1 MSRALWS
8 GSVTAFAVM
17 AALGA
22 GPATAQPKKV
32 DERPP
37 IAAPVQAQAST
48 PDACYAG
55 YGLNPAQKIKICS
68 DVIDSGT
75 VKGLGLGL
83 AYFNRGQALNNAGDP
98 KGALADY
105 RSALR
110 YYTEVIRSSAPSA
123 QIVFQR
129 GLI

>member
-8 GSVTAFAVM
+8 GSVTAFAAGFAMM
-17 AALGA
+17 AALSGA
-22 GPATAQPKKV
+22 PATAQPKKV
-32 DERPP
+32 DETPP

-68 DVIDSGT
+68 DVIDSGS

-83 AYFNRGQALNNAGDP
+83 AHFNRAQALSNAGDA
-98 KGALADY
+98 KGALSDY
-105 RSALR
+105 RMALR

-123 QIVFQR
+123 
-129 GLI
+129 

>member
-1 MSRALWS
+1 MPRALWS
-8 GSVTAFAVM
+8 RSVTAFAAGFAAL
-17 AALGA
+17 AALGSV
-22 GPATAQPKKV
+22 PAAAQPKKV
-32 DERPP
+32 DETPP
-37 IAAPVQAQAST
+37 IAAPVQASAST

-68 DVIDSGT
+68 DVIDSGA

-83 AYFNRGQALNNAGDP
+83 AYFNRGQALSNAGDA

-110 YYTEVIRSSAPSA
+110 YYTEVIRTSAPSA
-123 QIVFQR
+123 QIVF
-129 GLI
+129 